1 MYEHGFAVH
10 FLAEAYGKVTDKA
23 LKERMKATLT
33 KAVKVIADGQNREGG
48 WRYQPK
54 SRDADISVTCCQL
67 HALAAAKRAG
77 FEVPQAT
84 VDKGIKY
91 VLSCRDLDQSG
102 RFCYMPRIPSTA
114 PAAFEYT
121 AAAISALKAVGFK
134 GDTEVL
140 EQGTEF
146 IRGFKSPGASDAFFY
161 NARHYAAPVM
171 KAAGGKDWETWY
183 SAARDALLDRRNK
196 DGVWGDPKTVILRHR
211 PRPDH
216 SALSEIT
223 DRHRHRLPLGRKQT
237 VECSL
242 SPTDRPP
249 PGRVPIVP

>member
-77 FEVPQAT
+77 FDVPQAT
-84 VDKGIKY
+84 VDKGDQIRPPLPGFGPGRP
-91 VLSCRDLDQSG
+91 VLRHAEDPEHCPCGVRIHGRRDLGSEGGWIQG
-102 RFCYMPRIPSTA
+102 RQGDPGTGHGVHSQFQIAGPLGRL
-114 PAAFEYT
+114 FLQR
-121 AAAISALKAVGFK
+121 AL
-134 GDTEVL
+134 L
-140 EQGTEF
+140 
-146 IRGFKSPGASDAFFY
+146 R
-161 NARHYAAPVM
+161 APVM

-183 SAARDALLDRRNK
+183 AAARDALLDRRNK
-196 DGVWGDPKTVILRHR
+196 DGVWGDPKTAYFDTALALIIL
-211 PRPDH
+211 H
-216 SALSEIT
+216 SV
-223 DRHRHRLPLGRKQT
+223 K
-237 VECSL
+237 
-242 SPTDRPP
+242 
-249 PGRVPIVP
+249 